1 MLFCKF
7 CNKECK
13 NKNSL
18 VSHERMCKD
27 NPNKVDSL
35 FKTLNNKQEH
45 HCTYCDKTYTIGNIK
60 KHEDS
65 CYLNPINL
73 RKCVVCDNPIR
84 DYKNSKGTCSHSCSN
99 IHFRELRNKPDT
111 YTKYTTICWQHHK
124 KECVVCGEN
133 KIVAVHHFN
142 ENHNDNTIS
151 NLVPLCPTHH
161 QYMHSKFKDEIF
173 NIVLD
178 YVDKFQKPNL

>member
-45 HCTYCDKTYTIGNIK
+45 HCTYCDKTYTIEFLSSLVNQ
-60 KHEDS
+60 HEGKLALS
-65 CYLNPINL
+65 
-73 RKCVVCDNPIR
+73 
-84 DYKNSKGTCSHSCSN
+84 S
-99 IHFRELRNKPDT
+99 
-111 YTKYTTICWQHHK
+111 
-124 KECVVCGEN
+124 
-133 KIVAVHHFN
+133 
-142 ENHNDNTIS
+142 
-151 NLVPLCPTHH
+151 
-161 QYMHSKFKDEIF
+161 
-173 NIVLD
+173 
-178 YVDKFQKPNL
+178 